1 MNACRIADAH
11 KRVPAAA
18 TLDLSGKP
26 CVLCLAPAL
35 ERLVRHELL
44 PAAQPCI
51 RRYQPLAGSKNKYLI
66 FQVLVFSFLHI
77 PALIEIAAVCSGKI
91 CRFIDYHRP
100 LTFEEL
106 VHIEVGLRVNGIS
119 QKLGDKD
126 YHE

>member
-1 MNACRIADAH
+1 MSFFRQRSHVSDDTS
-11 KRVPAAA
+11 PS
-18 TLDLSGKP
+18 L
-26 CVLCLAPAL
+26 
-35 ERLVRHELL
+35 
-44 PAAQPCI
+44 
-51 RRYQPLAGSKNKYLI
+51 GSKNKYLI

-119 QKLGDKD
+119 QKLGDKAPCHFLAVD
-126 YHE
+126 QDALVGKVTGDVPERGCG